1 VSDHFRVLASLV
13 FPLLFLAIFGAG
25 FSNVIGLMA
34 GGIDIVQFMYPGIIA
49 QAVLPTTLFAGVSV
63 VSDREAGFLREI
75 LVAPLSRAG
84 IVLGRAAGATV
95 ALLQVL
101 MLLIIAPLV
110 DVPLDFPT
118 VALPIPSV
126 AALSLVLSGL
136 GILIGSF
143 ARSQQG
149 FQLLM
154 QMLVFPM
161 IFLAGV
167 FFPVDS
173 VPLWMEVAS
182 KVNPVT
188 YGVDAIRQVFL
199 GSGPAG
205 AGPGV
210 TVLGHTMSSRRS
222 WRWSAGSELW
232 PSAARWWRSDGTSE
246 AVRRGLR
253 LTGLGSVVEL
263 SAAAPAS
270 LLTGEEPGGCH
281 RPRRGLL
288 GAAAAAVLLAA
299 AIITAQGHARPPSVG

>member
-1 VSDHFRVLASLV
+1 MSETYRGLWVVAYRDILGFVSDRFRIGASLT

-25 FSNVIGLMA
+25 FSNVIGQMA

-49 QAVLPTTLFAGVSV
+49 QVVLTTSLFAGVSIV
-63 VSDREAGFLREI
+63 TDREVGFLREI
-75 LVAPLSRAG
+75 LVAPLSRTG
-84 IVLGRAAGATV
+84 IVLGKAAGAAVV

-101 MLLIIAPLV
+101 VLLVIAPIVNVSLDAKTVLLLV
-110 DVPLDFPT
+110 PT
-118 VALPIPSV
+118 VV
-126 AALSLVLSGL
+126 VLSLVLSGL

-182 KVNPVT
+182 KINPVT
-188 YGVDAIRQVFL
+188 YGVDAIRQIIL

-205 AGPGV
+205 AGLGV
-210 TVLGHTMSSRRS
+210 TVLGHTMSLVEEV
-222 WRWSAGSELW
+222 ALVG
-232 PSAARWWRSDGTSE
+232 A
-246 AVRRGLR
+246 
-253 LTGLGSVVEL
+253 LGI
-263 SAAAPAS
+263 
-270 LLTGEEPGGCH
+270 
-281 RPRRGLL
+281 
-288 GAAAAAVLLAA
+288 VLMAA
-299 AIITAQGHARPPSVG
+299 AIWAFARQE